1 MPNDKEFVVIGLG
14 RFGSNVAGSLYR
26 MGYSVLGIDSDET
39 RVQRNVDH
47 CTHVVE
53 ADATDEHTLRS
64 LGVGDFE
71 VGIVSIG
78 NHLEA
83 SILVTLLLKELGV
96 SEVISKASSDIH
108 GKLLRRVGADRIV
121 FPERDMGLRL
131 ANSLALDNVV
141 DYLEITPDVSIVEIT
156 TTPSMQ
162 GKTLRQLDVRA
173 RFDVNV
179 LAIRSSAEH
188 VEVSPSPDDPINE
201 GDILIA
207 LGSNEAVRKW
217 QHFQNKERS

>member
-14 RFGSNVAGSLYR
+14 RFGSNVAGSLYH

-39 RVQRNVDH
+39 RVQRSVDL

-96 SEVISKASSDIH
+96 PEVISKASSDVH

-179 LAIRSSAEH
+179 LAIRSSGEQ

-207 LGSNEAVRKW
+207 LGTNEAVRKW